1 MKKLYTIIFAIMLL
15 AGWTGCQTVE
25 PEVPSKQSELIAMQG
40 SYVVTKFI
48 DGSTYTLKLKD
59 KDGNVKEMSLKKD
72 EATSVK
78 EENKH
83 LTGPIPE
90 NIGDM
95 SSLIIISAG
104 MCALSGT
111 IPESLFKLK
120 NLFRFDVA
128 CNFLEGEFDL
138 SRLTEFPKLDMFS
151 IDGNMQGVG
160 NVPDF
165 IRDVSFNN
173 NGYFYHYGYGELWS
187 CEEQV
192 YFNTPDMLAERLAEE

>member
-1 MKKLYTIIFAIMLL
+1 MKKIYTIIFIFMLL
-15 AGWTGCQTVE
+15 AGWTGCQSVE
-25 PEVPSKQSELIAMQG
+25 PEVPSIQTELIAMQG

-111 IPESLFKLK
+111 IPESIFKLK
-120 NLFRFDVA
+120 NIREILLG

-138 SRLTEFPKLDMFS
+138 SRLTEFPELNGFC

-165 IRDVSFNN
+165 ISQVMFNN
-173 NGYFYHYGYGELWS
+173 NGYFYSYCYGELIT
-187 CEEQV
+187 CKEQV
-192 YFNTPDMLAERLAEE
+192 YFNTPDMVAERLAEE